1 MKEYTILALFSVLAV
16 FILDALLKTRVL
28 KRKIFWLFIFIIA
41 IFKLLVNGY
50 LTATKIVNYNPEF
63 FLGIK
68 LGSIPL
74 EDFLFGFSMV
84 SIAIIIW
91 EYFGDRKPC

>member
-16 FILDALLKTRVL
+16 FMLDWGLKTSVL

-41 IFKLLVNGY
+41 LFKLLVNGY
-50 LTATKIVNYNPEF
+50 LTATKIVNYNPQF
-63 FLGIK
+63 FLGIR

-74 EDFLFGFSMV
+74 EDFIFGFSMV

-91 EYFGDRKPC
+91 EYFGDRNSC